1 MKLQWLVIPRFVKSG
16 IKGLNTGCCDQLLR
30 EENSTALQ
38 LVGYSETEF
47 PDVQS

>member
-16 IKGLNTGCCDQLLR
+16 FKGLNTGCCDYFFEKRIPRLY
-30 EENSTALQ
+30 NS
-38 LVGYSETEF
+38 YSETEF